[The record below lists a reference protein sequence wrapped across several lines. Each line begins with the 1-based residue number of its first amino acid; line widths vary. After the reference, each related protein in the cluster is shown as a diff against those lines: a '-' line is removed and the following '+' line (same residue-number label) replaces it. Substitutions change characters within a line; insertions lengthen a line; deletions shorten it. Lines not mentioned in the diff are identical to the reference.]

1 MRSTP
6 QEVAAILAQTKSRLL
21 FHDDGSGVLAQL
33 ACEMVEHDVGRVFLA
48 EGLAGFLEFMR
59 PGGDIPALSP
69 EDPLCITYSGGT
81 TGAPKGVLVSH
92 RARCGMA
99 NTIASSFGLS
109 SRDVI
114 CVVTPLFHV
123 AGLLVWFQPAI
134 AVGATCVIQHVWE
147 PEELMQL
154 VEEHRVSALMV
165 VPTQLIDLLNHP
177 GFSPERLKSVVRVV
191 HAGATMP
198 PAVLEQATEALPW
211 IEFIENY
218 GQSEL
223 GSVTVRRGS
232 DLPLKAGSVGRAIDG
247 VEVCVMTESG
257 TEVATGEAGELC
269 VRSPGALIEY
279 VGDLG
284 ETDAL
289 YRFGDG
295 WVTTG
300 DVARIDAGG
309 FVTLVDRTRDVII
322 SGGANIYPTEIE
334 HVIYQLPGVGECA
347 VFAVPDQRLGEVPA
361 AHVVCRAG
369 SDLTRQGILEFC
381 AARLHSHKVP
391 HIVELVDALPK
402 SAVGKIRKNV
412 LRERYRS

>member
-1 MRSTP
+1 
-6 QEVAAILAQTKSRLL
+6 
-21 FHDDGSGVLAQL
+21 
-33 ACEMVEHDVGRVFLA
+33 
-48 EGLAGFLEFMR
+48 
-59 PGGDIPALSP
+59 
-69 EDPLCITYSGGT
+69 
-81 TGAPKGVLVSH
+81 
-92 RARCGMA
+92 
-99 NTIASSFGLS
+99 
-109 SRDVI
+109 
-114 CVVTPLFHV
+114 
-123 AGLLVWFQPAI
+123 
-134 AVGATCVIQHVWE
+134 VIQHVWD

-154 VEEHRVSALMV
+154 VEEHRVSALMM

-177 GFSPERLKSVVRVV
+177 GFSPERLIPVVRVV
-191 HAGATMP
+191 HAGAAMP
-198 PAVLEQATEALPW
+198 PAVLEQAMQALPW

-232 DLPLKAGSVGRAIDG
+232 DLPLKAHSVGRAIDG
-247 VEVCVMTESG
+247 VEVCVMMDSG
-257 TEVATGEAGELC
+257 TEAATGETGELC

-279 VGDLG
+279 AGDLG

-289 YRFGDG
+289 YRFGEG

-300 DVARIDAGG
+300 DVARVDEGG

-334 HVIYQLPGVGECA
+334 DVIYQLPGVGECA

-361 AHVVCRAG
+361 AHVVCRTG
-369 SDLTRQGILEFC
+369 SDLTRQDILEFC
-381 AARLHSHKVP
+381 ATRLNFHKIP
-391 HIVELVDALPK
+391 HTVELVEALPK